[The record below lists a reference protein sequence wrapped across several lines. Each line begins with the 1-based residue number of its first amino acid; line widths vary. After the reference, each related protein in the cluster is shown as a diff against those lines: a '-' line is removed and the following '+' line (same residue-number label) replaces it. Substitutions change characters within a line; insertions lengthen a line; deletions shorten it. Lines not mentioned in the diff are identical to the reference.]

1 MKLKV
6 YGINIDGRHR
16 CIVAAKSLK
25 AAAVAFRVSYG
36 YMRGWGSDTGNVE
49 EIALATSTPG
59 VVYIKRDDNKD
70 TYMVRE

>member
-6 YGINIDGRHR
+6 YGINIDGVNR

-25 AAAVAFRVSYG
+25 AAAVSFRVSYS
-36 YMRGWGSDTGNVE
+36 YMRGWGSDTGNAE

-59 VVYIKRDDNKD
+59 VVYIKRDATRD
-70 TYMVRE
+70 TYRVRE